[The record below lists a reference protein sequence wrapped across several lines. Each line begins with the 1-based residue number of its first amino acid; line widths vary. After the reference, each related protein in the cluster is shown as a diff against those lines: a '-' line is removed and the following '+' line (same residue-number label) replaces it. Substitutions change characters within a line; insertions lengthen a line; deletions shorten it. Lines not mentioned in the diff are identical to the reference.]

1 MLKDPLLT
9 TDPPL
14 SSHKFEAANVYG
26 INLVLCVN
34 RFATYDATAECLR
47 SLGVIHASPL
57 LEALSFHHHPSKR
70 ICLRELVA
78 ALQEEMNAGLENG
91 LLANSG
97 PSGAALH
104 AGVLLMQHELSSV
117 R

>member
-1 MLKDPLLT
+1 M
-9 TDPPL
+9 
-14 SSHKFEAANVYG
+14 SSRKFKAANLYD
-26 INLVLCVN
+26 INFGFVVN
-34 RFATYDATAECLR
+34 RFATYDATVECLR

-70 ICLRELVA
+70 ICLRELVS

-91 LLANSG
+91 LLATSG
-97 PSGAALH
+97 PSGTALH